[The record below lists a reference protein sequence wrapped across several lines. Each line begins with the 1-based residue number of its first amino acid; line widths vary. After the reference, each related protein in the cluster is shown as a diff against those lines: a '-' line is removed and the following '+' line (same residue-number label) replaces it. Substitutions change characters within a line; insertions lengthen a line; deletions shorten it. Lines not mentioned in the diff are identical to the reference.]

1 MCWDLL
7 LLLLFFGKGGERIE
21 GGGGLSVMNVCWIIP
36 KFACQ
41 DDVVFVF
48 CHSHLHFQVGTFPKK
63 DCCAVHTSY
72 PAE

>member
-1 MCWDLL
+1 
-7 LLLLFFGKGGERIE
+7 
-21 GGGGLSVMNVCWIIP
+21 MNVCWIIP